1 MMDESALLLSISCRF
16 IPYDQWLTTHVD
28 PAWKVKQVKHWI
40 LSKCISHIKEE
51 VNIEVPEP
59 RHRSPSPIIFA
70 PPKHHRP
77 ISPIE
82 FSTKAGS
89 GYEEDDEADAEG
101 EDVQKLPAQLPNTSV
116 LPAAEP
122 PPPTKLKARRKK
134 KSTSS
139 SEPIHPHHRSAY
151 EPSRLT
157 LLRFSTGQILEDDFT
172 FAWYDIQPGE
182 LFEVHR
188 VGVVLKLQRTAP
200 AEYAKP
206 YWEGWA
212 KAVKTNPNG
221 KKKNVMG
228 DGGKESKFEWK
239 DRWVVVREGQ
249 MQLCKDRSDPIPHKA
264 LFLSHL
270 TAIRGSD
277 HLKESAIEVTPEMR
291 IICAKFK
298 IRSSVTTSTV
308 VETVSSEKDTVP
320 STTFTVISPA
330 KKPQPSLTVDLRRT
344 RKRASTISHL
354 PRKTGHDSD
363 STNPDG
369 EDDSD
374 STLSSPVFAHDPR
387 TDEEVDD
394 LDDDNDIKSVLG
406 LPYGPRHRYR
416 HDRAIKIRGS
426 AEDDDDLPSVDP
438 PGEKSSEIGEWI
450 VLDLLEDSGYLS
462 LLRTLHRLFPHEHL
476 SICEAS
482 TFVSTLLPSLNSPST
497 PVPPTPPPTSASTH
511 PTSLL
516 PSLPHNYG
524 ALAFPEWRTE
534 LVHRARKAGIGNIG
548 GAMGC
553 LMWGLV
559 HAREEEEVEED
570 ESDTGSLAE
579 WDGWMVD
586 LPRQANAMKEREQE
600 PANGDEYDDEDED
613 DGDYYQEQSERM
625 ALEPSAV
632 VTSVLPFASPATT
645 PPLSSPSSAESLY
658 RRSGALN
665 VNVLVDSHGREL
677 RHSRSDEP
685 QLHEQGPAR
694 RPSMPSLLFGG
705 TGVGRSGSVLRKGKG
720 KERKKDRARTA
731 HHDESADVEG
741 KKKSGL
747 ARGMEKFVRGLDPTL
762 DFVDPR

>member
-1 MMDESALLLSISCRF
+1 MDESALLLPISCRF

-51 VNIEVPEP
+51 VDIEVPEP
-59 RHRSPSPIIFA
+59 RHRSPSPIVFA

-82 FSTKAGS
+82 FSTRVGS

-101 EDVQKLPAQLPNTSV
+101 DDVQKLPAQLPSTSA

-122 PPPTKLKARRKK
+122 PPPAKLKARRKK

-157 LLRFSTGQILEDDFT
+157 LLRFSTGQILEDDFA

-200 AEYAKP
+200 SEYAKP

-212 KAVKTNPNG
+212 KAVTNSNG

-228 DGGKESKFEWK
+228 DGGKESKVEWK
-239 DRWVVVREGQ
+239 DRWVVVREGT

-277 HLKESAIEVTPEMR
+277 HLKQNTIEVTPEMR

-320 STTFTVISPA
+320 STTFTVISPP
-330 KKPQPSLTVDLRRT
+330 KKPSPPLTIDLRRT

-374 STLSSPVFAHDPR
+374 STLSSPVFAHDP
-387 TDEEVDD
+387 TDEDGDD
-394 LDDDNDIKSVLG
+394 HDDENDIKSVLG
-406 LPYGPRHRYR
+406 LPRYRYR

-426 AEDDDDLPSVDP
+426 AEDDDDLPSIDP

-476 SICEAS
+476 SVCEAS
-482 TFVSTLLPSLNSPST
+482 TFVSSLLPSLDSPST
-497 PVPPTPPPTSASTH
+497 PIPPTPPPTSTSTH
-511 PTSLL
+511 PSSLL

-534 LVHRARKAGIGNIG
+534 LVHRARKAGMGNIG

-553 LMWGLV
+553 LMWGLA
-559 HAREEEEVEED
+559 HMREEEEEVEED

-586 LPRQANAMKEREQE
+586 LARQATAMKEREKE
-600 PANGDEYDDEDED
+600 PANDEDYEDEEED
-613 DGDYYQEQSERM
+613 DADYYQEQSDRM
-625 ALEPSAV
+625 ALEPSGV
-632 VTSVLPFASPATT
+632 VTSVPPFASPATT
-645 PPLSSPSSAESLY
+645 PPLSSPSSSESLY

-665 VNVLVDSHGREL
+665 VNVLVDGHGREL

-705 TGVGRSGSVLRKGKG
+705 SSVGRSSSVLRKGKG
-720 KERKKDRARTA
+720 KEKRKDRARSI
-731 HHDESADVEG
+731 HHDESAEMDG

-747 ARGMEKFVRGLDPTL
+747 ARGMEKLVRGLDPTL